1 MPNRQSSYILN
12 SWRDFKMTKE
22 QILVDVQEAIAEKLG
37 KEQSEITLDK
47 SFKDDL
53 GADSLE
59 VMELVMDLEDKFE
72 ITIEDEQ
79 AENLKTVGDVVNYIE
94 TQV

>member
-1 MPNRQSSYILN
+1 
-12 SWRDFKMTKE
+12 MTKE
-22 QILVDVQEAIAEKLG
+22 QILVDVQVAIAKKLG

-53 GADSLE
+53 GADTLE

-72 ITIEDEQ
+72 ITIEDEH